1 MEEVQTSC
9 IMALHVRTVHI
20 DMFNSLHLLRM
31 KPKMY
36 VTFGALIVLAT
47 STAMMLQETASPW
60 WLLPLGISFYVFATN
75 IASYVNS
82 SKK

>member
-1 MEEVQTSC
+1 
-9 IMALHVRTVHI
+9 
-20 DMFNSLHLLRM
+20 M

-36 VTFGALIVLAT
+36 VTLGALVVLAT

-60 WLLPLGISFYVFATN
+60 WLLPLAISFYVFATN
-75 IASYVNS
+75 IVSYIHD